1 MIFYN
6 NLLAKWFLRKGK
18 KHCFMLG
25 GLFFTRYKYLEIWED
40 MEVRIHAR
48 QFWECFLLTLLP
60 ALVLSLFFSWWWMLL
75 PFATYHI
82 FYWLEKSF
90 RSHSVFDWEALEN
103 SFSPQITRI
112 NTDNK
117 IDIDNQ
123 CINLICVNPCNLW

>member
-18 KHCFMLG
+18 KHCFM
-25 GLFFTRYKYLEIWED
+25 
-40 MEVRIHAR
+40 
-48 QFWECFLLTLLP
+48 
-60 ALVLSLFFSWWWMLL
+60 SLFFSRWWMLL

-103 SFSPQITRI
+103 CGDTLYLRKRKAYAWMRWYGKKVLPLS
-112 NTDNK
+112 DW
-117 IDIDNQ
+117 DD
-123 CINLICVNPCNLW
+123 

>member
-6 NLLAKWFLRKGK
+6 NLLAKWFLGKGK

-60 ALVLSLFFSWWWMLL
+60 ALVLSLRVGRHRDGPDIIGMEHLRNKDRGRAVRRADDADGGCVL
-75 PFATYHI
+75 QVKAQQHRRDHR
-82 FYWLEKSF
+82 K
-90 RSHSVFDWEALEN
+90 EN
-103 SFSPQITRI
+103 AELRRRAEEEH
-112 NTDNK
+112 
-117 IDIDNQ
+117 
-123 CINLICVNPCNLW
+123 LRV

>member
-48 QFWECFLLTLLP
+48 QFWECFFQP
-60 ALVLSLFFSWWWMLL
+60 IKYVIGNERN
-75 PFATYHI
+75 YHPPPR
-82 FYWLEKSF
+82 K
-90 RSHSVFDWEALEN
+90 
-103 SFSPQITRI
+103 PQRQ
-112 NTDNK
+112 N
-117 IDIDNQ
+117 
-123 CINLICVNPCNLW
+123 